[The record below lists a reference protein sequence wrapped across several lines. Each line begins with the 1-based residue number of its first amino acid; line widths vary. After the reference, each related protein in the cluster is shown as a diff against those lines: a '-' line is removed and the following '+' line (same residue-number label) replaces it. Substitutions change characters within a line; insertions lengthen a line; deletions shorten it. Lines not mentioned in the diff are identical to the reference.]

1 MRDPE
6 KSHVQKLIGSVG
18 GRDEAPV
25 HWRRAL
31 TIEREGTAQTFSL
44 SVRARDGRSV
54 DGFAMSHYVRHQ
66 WLDRNARTE
75 RLVLLFSVGAIY
87 MEGEHLQRGLDALE
101 EGKLKRI
108 QVQDAGE
115 IAAIRSRNADVRKP
129 EDKEPIVTRVLI
141 APSLDSV
148 LENDENLTEI
158 TKQLEEDHAHNAG
171 HHKEPV
177 G

>member
-1 MRDPE
+1 MREPE
-6 KSHVQKLIGSVG
+6 KSHVQRLIGSVG
-18 GRDEAPV
+18 GRDESTAPGRKAFTV
-25 HWRRAL
+25 
-31 TIEREGTAQTFSL
+31 EREGTAQTFSL
-44 SVRARDGRSV
+44 SVRARDGRAV

-75 RLVLLFSVGAIY
+75 RFVVLFSFGAIY
-87 MEGEHLQRGLDALE
+87 IEGEHLQRGFDALE

-108 QVQDAGE
+108 QILDTNE

-129 EDKEPIVTRVLI
+129 EEKEPIVTRVLI
-141 APSLDSV
+141 APSLDTV

-158 TKQLEEDHAHNAG
+158 TKQLEEDHAHSTG